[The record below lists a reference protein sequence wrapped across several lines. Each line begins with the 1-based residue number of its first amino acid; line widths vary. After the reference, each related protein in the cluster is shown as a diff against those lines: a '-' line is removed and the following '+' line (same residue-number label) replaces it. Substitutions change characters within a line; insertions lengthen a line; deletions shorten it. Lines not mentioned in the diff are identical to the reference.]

1 MPGDP
6 PGRRAHLL
14 RAWRRF
20 TGDSE
25 ASVGRLTA
33 FLGALMLLGAPL
45 QAWSSECSARYR
57 ISFADGTTSCLTD
70 HALANDDVV
79 GQFGA
84 DLRRVVP
91 SNGYYAVA
99 ATPRLAQCKRA
110 VGLGVV
116 DGAMAQPGQT
126 ADAAPRGEKAMQ
138 DCRLRARGATE
149 DCRCRLVL
157 VDGRSPLTRAEFAR
171 YADAAPPPA
180 TAQASTAGTAGGAT
194 TAPPVSPAPA
204 ATTPPRSA
212 EAGPAASAPTVG
224 GMVAN
229 PSRPGATAEEI
240 AALNRRVDEL
250 QAALSRQPA
259 ATPAAEPARK
269 KQRARA
275 LVIGNSRYTHLG
287 TLVNPR
293 RDAEAMAA
301 KLRSYG
307 IEVDLALDT
316 DRPGLVKALSTFQS
330 RASGYD
336 VNILFYAGHGLQV
349 AGINYIVPVDMNA
362 EGASVGAVKL
372 NGVSLDDALDYLPA
386 STRVVFLDA
395 CRDNPISRSLRST
408 RSGAGVGLAPVSTVS
423 GTLLSYATRDGSTAE
438 DGTGTNSPYTTALLR
453 HLDAEEDIALVLRRV
468 RQAVLAATGQR
479 QEPWEYGSLVG
490 DQLILSRLAK

>member
-1 MPGDP
+1 
-6 PGRRAHLL
+6 
-14 RAWRRF
+14 
-20 TGDSE
+20 
-25 ASVGRLTA
+25 
-33 FLGALMLLGAPL
+33 MLLGAPL
-45 QAWSSECSARYR
+45 QAWGNECAARFR
-57 ISFADGTTSCLTD
+57 ISFADGTNSCLTD

-99 ATPRLAQCKRA
+99 ATPKLAQCKRA
-110 VGLGVV
+110 VGLGTV
-116 DGAMAQPGQT
+116 DGAMAQPSLT
-126 ADAAPRGEKAMQ
+126 ADAAPRSEKALQ

-149 DCRCRLVL
+149 DCRCRIVL
-157 VDGRSPLTRAEFAR
+157 VDGRSPLSRADFAR
-171 YADAAPPPA
+171 YADAVPAAPVAAAQGPA
-180 TAQASTAGTAGGAT
+180 APGASAPAPSTST
-194 TAPPVSPAPA
+194 TAAPL
-204 ATTPPRSA
+204 PPRSA
-212 EAGPAASAPTVG
+212 DAGTAASAPTVG

-259 ATPAAEPARK
+259 TSPTAEPARK

-301 KLRSYG
+301 KLRGYG

-423 GTLLSYATRDGSTAE
+423 GTLLSYATRDGATAE

-490 DQLILSRLAK
+490 DQLVLSRLAK